1 MYSQIKV
8 ALTLESLPVL
18 TIRAPTRTADLKTTV
33 PARLLQKV
41 SSLISNVVF
50 TDFLFRNS
58 SALCSIHNLTS
69 HQTHRLKNEVNIDS
83 SSRIILRI
91 VDQAMAW
98 RINLSN
104 V

>member
-1 MYSQIKV
+1 MVYLQIKV

-41 SSLISNVVF
+41 CSLISNVVF
-50 TDFLFRNS
+50 SDFLFRNS
-58 SALCSIHNLTS
+58 SALCSIHNLIS
-69 HQTHRLKNEVNIDS
+69 HQLKNEVNIDS

-98 RINLSN
+98 RINLSK